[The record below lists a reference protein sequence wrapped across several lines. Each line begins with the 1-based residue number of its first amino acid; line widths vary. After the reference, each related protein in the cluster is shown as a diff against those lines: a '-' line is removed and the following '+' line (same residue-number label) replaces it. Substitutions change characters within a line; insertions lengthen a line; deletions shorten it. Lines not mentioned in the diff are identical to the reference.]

1 MFDGDRDIGD
11 GGADKVLLCGAPRQ
25 SEVGFLTLFE
35 AYGHVEVGTRLKRP
49 AAPVWVVCSES
60 HYSVLF
66 SLEACRC
73 AAVGEGAATGGS
85 TRTPFDVHYYDG
97 LANQD
102 EPIVLTVD
110 PTPAT
115 QQPGADDDG
124 DLIPPLDLV
133 VRTKWR
139 GAAVDWNGTDPI
151 L

>member
-1 MFDGDRDIGD
+1 M
-11 GGADKVLLCGAPRQ
+11 
-25 SEVGFLTLFE
+25 GFLTLFE
-35 AYGHVEVGTRLKRP
+35 AYGHAEVGQRLKRP
-49 AAPVWVVCSES
+49 TAPVWVVCSES

-66 SLEACRC
+66 SLEARRC
-73 AAVGEGAATGGS
+73 TAAGEGATTGGS
-85 TRTPFDVHYYDG
+85 TPFDLHYYDG

-102 EPIVLTVD
+102 EPIRLTVD
-110 PTPAT
+110 PSPASA
-115 QQPGADDDG
+115 QLGPDDDG